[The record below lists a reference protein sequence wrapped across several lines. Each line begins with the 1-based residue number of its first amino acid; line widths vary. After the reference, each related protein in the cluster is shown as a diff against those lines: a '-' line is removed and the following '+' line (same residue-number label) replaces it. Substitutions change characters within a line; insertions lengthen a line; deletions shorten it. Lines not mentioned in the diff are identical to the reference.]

1 MSRRCLPL
9 ISAVLFTQY
18 SFLNLFNTISSLEE
32 LILVCRTSFE
42 FLRFSQICFSS
53 AGIATFSYMRTSDC
67 CLTARSFNVTDLI
80 DLMSILKKVRVIC
93 VCLVLEYNILIL
105 AFFNEANQFKITQ
118 LLQFT
123 GLPWSPAAS
132 GHDCNVYRCLQR
144 MNKVFDKFCQKSL

>member
-9 ISAVLFTQY
+9 ISVLLFTQY

-93 VCLVLEYNILIL
+93 VCLVLEYSSRLHNCYSLRDSLGLLPLL
-105 AFFNEANQFKITQ
+105 ATIAM
-118 LLQFT
+118 FT
-123 GLPWSPAAS
+123 GI
-132 GHDCNVYRCLQR
+132 YRELMR
-144 MNKVFDKFCQKSL
+144 YLSLFKYGQKSL